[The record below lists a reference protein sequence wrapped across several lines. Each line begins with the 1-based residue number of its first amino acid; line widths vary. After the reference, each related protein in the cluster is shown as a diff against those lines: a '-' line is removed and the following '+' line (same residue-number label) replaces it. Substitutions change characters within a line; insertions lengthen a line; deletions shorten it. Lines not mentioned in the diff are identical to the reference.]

1 MNPNAVTQNRKEQLL
16 FVKNRLV
23 ADSKTRELPTRLQ
36 IIKAGIWTNSW
47 KGDLEITVQ
56 DLLEMKLN
64 FAKGTGLPDNGSEG
78 APVDYKHEDW
88 DKAAF
93 WIKALEVDET
103 TGILWASE
111 IEWTPAGREAVLS
124 GEFKFFSPSVYPA
137 CLGTWQDPEDP
148 THTAQNVLLG
158 GGLTNIPFFKGLTGL
173 KASQTP
179 QGDGKENVIYIAEEG
194 EDMHDLATL
203 RTLKKEDLTAEQLAF
218 ITEKKAELTAEEQI
232 TFGLTE
238 AEVTPPTP
246 APTPSEVITPTEDT
260 PVNAEAVALQA
271 SIKAGTHIVVS
282 AADHAALKASAE
294 QSASKLQA
302 MEKKEVEVRV
312 DAHVKRGAI
321 KQDQAEKWTG
331 LILADASN
339 EQLLEGLS
347 DNKLVASELGG
358 SGSDASAVT
367 QINDAAIKT
376 VKDSAGKVDFSAALI
391 QARKDNPTLAQQADA
406 EIAGK

>member
-1 MNPNAVTQNRKEQLL
+1 MNPTAVTQNRKDQLL

-23 ADSKTRELPTRLQ
+23 ADSTTRELPTRLQ
-36 IIKAGIWTNSW
+36 IIKAGVWTNSW
-47 KGDLEITVQ
+47 KGDLEITVT
-56 DLLEMKLN
+56 DLQEMKLN
-64 FAKGTGLPDNGSEG
+64 FDKGIGLPDNGSEG

-179 QGDGKENVIYIAEEG
+179 QGDGRENVIYIAEEG
-194 EDMHDLATL
+194 EDMDLATL
-203 RTLKKEDLTAEQLAF
+203 RTTKKEDLTAEQIEFL
-218 ITEKKAELTAEEQI
+218 KDNKAELTAEEQI
-232 TFGLTE
+232 NLGLAE
-238 AEVTPPTP
+238 AETQTPVV
-246 APTPSEVITPTEDT
+246 PSATITPTEQT
-260 PVNAEAVALQA
+260 TAPNAEAVALQA
-271 SIKAGTHIVVS
+271 SIKAGTHVVVP
-282 AADHAALKASAE
+282 AAEHAALKASAE
-294 QSASKLQA
+294 QSAAKLA
-302 MEKKEVEVRV
+302 DMEKKEVAARV

-339 EQLLEGLS
+339 EDLLVSLPE
-347 DNKLVASELGG
+347 NKLIASEIGG
-358 SGSDASAVT
+358 NGSAVSAVD
-367 QINDAAIKT
+367 QLKAAAIKT
-376 VKDSAGKVDFSAALI
+376 VTDSEGKVEFSTALN
-391 QARKDNPTLAQQADA
+391 QARKENPTLAEQADA